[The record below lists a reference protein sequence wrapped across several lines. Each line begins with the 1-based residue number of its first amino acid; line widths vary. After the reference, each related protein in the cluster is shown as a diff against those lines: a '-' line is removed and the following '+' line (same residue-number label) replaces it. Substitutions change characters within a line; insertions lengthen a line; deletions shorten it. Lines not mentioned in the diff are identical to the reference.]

1 MLGKLSGLTILNS
14 NACYSRGMNA
24 RLVAVAL
31 VASSVLPSP
40 SQTIPVVTSGGVVNA
55 ASNAGPGEP
64 GHPVAPGSLISIYGR
79 FLSAVT
85 EIANSIPLPFRLSD
99 TTVRVNNAAI
109 PLQFVS
115 PDQINAQLPW
125 DALAFV
131 PPGTTEAIVTV
142 VVERPFLPSDRVP
155 VRVAPVSPGIF
166 ALGNLA
172 VAVNA
177 TDGTLAQPNGSVPGL
192 TTHAA
197 VRGSA
202 IILYANGLG
211 EVDKP
216 VASGHLGSEPII
228 NTRIKP
234 TVLIGGVEAPVLFSG
249 LAPQFVGV
257 NQVNILI
264 PDTAPTGEAIPIQI
278 RANGITTTER
288 TTVAVAP

>member
-1 MLGKLSGLTILNS
+1 MLGTLSGLSNCES
-14 NACYSRGMNA
+14 NACYSRDMSA
-24 RLVAVAL
+24 RILALAL
-31 VASSVLPSP
+31 VAATGLP
-40 SQTIPVVTSGGVVNA
+40 SQTIPVLTAGGVVNA
-55 ASNAGPGEP
+55 ASNARPGEP
-64 GHPVAPGSLISIYGR
+64 GHAVAPGSLISIYGR
-79 FLSAVT
+79 FLAAVT
-85 EIANSIPLPFRLSD
+85 EIANSIPLPIRLSD
-99 TTVRVNNAAI
+99 ATVKVNDTAI

-131 PPGTTEAIVTV
+131 PPGTTEATVTV

-155 VRVAPVSPGIF
+155 IRVAPVSPGIF

-177 TDGTLAQPNGSVPGL
+177 SDGTLAQPNGSVPGL
-192 TTHAA
+192 STHGAR
-197 VRGSA
+197 RGTA

-216 VASGHLGSEPII
+216 ISSGSLGSEAII
-228 NTRIKP
+228 NTKIKP

-257 NQVNILI
+257 NQVNVLI
-264 PDTAPTGEAIPIQI
+264 PDGAPTGDAIPIQI
-278 RANGITTTER
+278 RVNGITTTEQ
-288 TTVAVAP
+288 TSIAVVP

>member
-1 MLGKLSGLTILNS
+1 MLGTGYGLSKR
-14 NACYSRGMNA
+14 NACYSRGMSA
-24 RLVAVAL
+24 RAVVLAL
-31 VASSVLPSP
+31 TTAVCLTA
-40 SQTIPVVTSGGVVNA
+40 QTIPVITPGGVVNA
-55 ASNAGPGEP
+55 ASNARAGEP
-64 GHPVAPGSLISIYGR
+64 GHAVAPGSLISIYGR
-79 FLSAVT
+79 FLAALT
-85 EIANSIPLPFRLSD
+85 EIARSIPLPIQLSD
-99 TTVRVNNAAI
+99 ATVKVVETNTPI

-131 PPGTTEAIVTV
+131 PPGTTEATVTII
-142 VVERPFLPSDRVP
+142 VERPFLPSDRVS

-177 TDGTLAQPNGSVPGL
+177 SDGTLAQPNGSVPGL
-192 TTHAA
+192 NTHGAA
-197 VRGSA
+197 RGSA

-216 VASGHLGSEPII
+216 VASGSLGSEPII
-228 NTRIKP
+228 NTKTRP

-264 PDTAPTGEAIPIQI
+264 PDNAPAGDAIPVQI
-278 RANGITTTER
+278 RMNGITTTER
-288 TTVAVAP
+288 TTVAIAP